1 MTEPSN
7 PAPVVADEHRTWL
20 RPTVAQLKVAAGTF
34 DLLSVPIR
42 LHLVWL
48 AAQGEHDVGSLAA
61 QAGVPIAT
69 ASQHLAK
76 LRLGGIVSGRRYG
89 RRQIYTV
96 DDPHV
101 LALIEQIFDHIGPDG
116 QLAPDPPLP
125 RR

>member
-1 MTEPSN
+1 MAEPSN
-7 PAPVVADEHRTWL
+7 LAPVVSDEHRTHR

-48 AAQGEHDVGSLAA
+48 AAQGEHDVGSLAQ

-76 LRLGGIVSGRRYG
+76 LRLGGIVSGRRDG
-89 RRQIYTV
+89 RHQIYTV

-101 LALIEQIFDHIGPDG
+101 LALIEQVFNHIGPDG
-116 QLAPDPPLP
+116 QLAPDPPLK
-125 RR
+125 RH

>member
-1 MTEPSN
+1 MTESPN
-7 PAPVVADEHRTWL
+7 VAPVVSDKHGRCR
-20 RPTVAQLKVAAGTF
+20 RPTRAQLKVAAGTF
-34 DLLSVPIR
+34 DLLSIPIR

-48 AAQGEHDVGSLAA
+48 AAQGEHDVGSLAE

-76 LRLGGIVSGRRYG
+76 LRLGGIVSGRRDG

-101 LALIEQIFDHIGPDG
+101 LALIEQVFDHIGPDG
-116 QLAPDPPLP
+116 QLAPDPPLN